1 MIIYNVPIRNDVKIP
16 YDIEDYGKFKNN
28 LIKLSN
34 ENSLKFLNLEQIVP
48 SSLWGKKI
56 STTISK
62 KKELDFMH
70 FKEQGHEI
78 LAKSLYF
85 EMINYW
91 SE

>member
-1 MIIYNVPIRNDVKIP
+1 M
-16 YDIEDYGKFKNN
+16 
-28 LIKLSN
+28 
-34 ENSLKFLNLEQIVP
+34 
-48 SSLWGKKI
+48 GKKI
-56 STTISK
+56 LQQFL

-91 SE
+91 SK